1 MSGAATLFD
10 RDVDERTHLVE
21 VEGKFDFGD
30 GEHLTQRIIDL
41 MYDGRQCFVVDL
53 SAVDELDLRA
63 ITPLLRAAKRLSY
76 RNGRLALVTSITS
89 RLAESDLDRVL
100 ELAAT
105 QEDALA
111 TLAASG
117 PPH

>member
-1 MSGAATLFD
+1 VSGAATQLD

-21 VEGKFDFGD
+21 VEGEFDFGD
-30 GEHLTQRIIDL
+30 GELLTQRIIDR
-41 MYDGRQCFVVDL
+41 MYGGRQCFVVDL
-53 SAVDELDLRA
+53 SAVEALDTRA

-89 RLAESDLDRVL
+89 RLADSDLDRVL

-105 QEDALA
+105 QEEALA
-111 TLAASG
+111 KLAASRT
-117 PPH
+117 PR